1 MVPGVASPS
10 QEPDP
15 PMSDPET
22 RAGRDR
28 TASPLDAVFQG
39 TCTLDIPD
47 VPGAPPLDAYP
58 LRCDLRYSADRKTV
72 RLLGFEPIETGEY
85 AARLG
90 PLAVTNSTKVH
101 LRSARPGRL
110 DGRGHFSIPVVLF
123 FDHLFDAPFYEED
136 SDLGL
141 SLQSDVPGGSPLGA
155 DGSLTLIGEGVFSGG
170 ALDGK
175 RCRLTYAGRVSPM
188 PW

>member
-1 MVPGVASPS
+1 VAPAVASPL

-15 PMSDPET
+15 TMSEPET

-28 TASPLDAVFQG
+28 TASPLDAVFEG
-39 TCTLDIPD
+39 TCTLDIPG
-47 VPGAPPLDAYP
+47 VPGAPPLFAHP
-58 LRCDLRYSADRKTV
+58 LRCDIRFSADRNTV
-72 RLLGFEPIETGEY
+72 WLRGFEPIATGDY
-85 AARLG
+85 TARLG

-101 LRSARPGRL
+101 LRSAQPGRL
-110 DGRGHFSIPVVLF
+110 GKTGHFSIPVVLF

-155 DGSLTLIGEGVFSGG
+155 DGSLTLIGEGAFSGG